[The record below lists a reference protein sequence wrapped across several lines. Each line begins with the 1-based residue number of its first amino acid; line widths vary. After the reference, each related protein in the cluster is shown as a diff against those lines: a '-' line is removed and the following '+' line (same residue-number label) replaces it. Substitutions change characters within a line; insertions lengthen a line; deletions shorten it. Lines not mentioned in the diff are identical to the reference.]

1 MKMKILHFTAF
12 SDAEMPLWQHL
23 DALMTRMGEH
33 AVVNVVTLDNVATSM
48 SNYNH
53 FTIGTGKSDY
63 GRHGVV
69 NLLGLQ
75 KKYLHILYGFMPDI
89 VHIHGS
95 YNFIASRIGL
105 WSRKRGFP
113 VVFSSYGGMNPD
125 FIDAQYGIRT
135 WKMICYQKKMV
146 ANAAAMLLTDPKEAD
161 YLKGEKMNDRI
172 VVISDPK
179 TDEYTDYEEMAQE
192 TLALY
197 QQVLD
202 SDMGTKLDQNS
213 REAISALLHL
223 SLAGPEERQ
232 PLCAEDILNLR
243 SLSPKKWHDL
253 LLYAEEQGVTNI
265 VLDGMER
272 AQVKVPVPDL
282 STVSHFPPRHAKDT
296 SPLPSQSLLGSKKKS
311 NRFSKKIQDCSDIE
325 KTVCFMMQNL
335 KYHAARHSITL
346 RHLCDLYTVYR
357 HEPVNDNVLDTKL
370 HDLHL
375 HTFARRISQIL
386 KETVYLAEG
395 FMPVTAL
402 DDHGTERIRKSL
414 VRY

>member
-33 AVVNVVTLDNVATSM
+33 AVVNVVTLDNVANST

-63 GRHGVV
+63 GHHGVV

-75 KKYLHILYGFMPDI
+75 KKYLHILYDFMPDI

-161 YLKGEKMNDRI
+161 YLKGEKLNDRI

-179 TDEYTDYEEMAQE
+179 TDEYTDYEEMAQD

-253 LLYAEEQGVTNI
+253 LLYAEEQGVTNT

-272 AQVKVPVPDL
+272 AQIKVPVPDL
-282 STVSHFPPRHAKDT
+282 STISHFPPRHAKDT
-296 SPLPSQSLLGSKKKS
+296 SPLPSQKLLGSKKS
-311 NRFSKKIQDCSDIE
+311 SRFSKKIQDCSDIE

-357 HEPVNDNVLDTKL
+357 HEPVNDNVLDAKL

>member
-12 SDAEMPLWQHL
+12 SDAETPLWQHL
-23 DALMTRMGEH
+23 DALMSRMGEH

-161 YLKGEKMNDRI
+161 YLKGEKLNDRI

-179 TDEYTDYEEMAQE
+179 TDEYTDYEEMA
-192 TLALY
+192 
-197 QQVLD
+197 
-202 SDMGTKLDQNS
+202 
-213 REAISALLHL
+213 

-282 STVSHFPPRHAKDT
+282 STISHFPPRHAKDT

-335 KYHAARHSITL
+335 KYHAAHHSITL

>member
-23 DALMTRMGEH
+23 DALTTRMGEH

-161 YLKGEKMNDRI
+161 YLKGEKLNDRI

-282 STVSHFPPRHAKDT
+282 STISHFPPRHAKDT

-311 NRFSKKIQDCSDIE
+311 NRFSKKIQDCGDIE

-402 DDHGTERIRKSL
+402 DDHGTEKIRKSL